1 MKHFR
6 VKNNFN
12 EDIPSEISLK
22 LFWRIFKYTAPY
34 ARKRNILFILV
45 ILRSIQLLVIT
56 WMIGKIINGP
66 ISSGNFRDILLSV
79 IGFFAFVIFTQFCFI
94 FRSKLAMELGE
105 SVIFDLRK
113 EVLEHLAEMRMS
125 YFTKTKVGRIIS
137 RFTSDA
143 EALRSGIQ
151 NVVFVSLVQF
161 GGMLVASILMCYYDW
176 QLFMCVLALGPVVL
190 LLDRYFRKRLMKAY
204 RDVQESFS
212 RVTSNV
218 VESIRGI
225 KVVQGFSREKLN
237 SKQFSK
243 LVDTHADYNIKVAEN
258 ESVFLPLLELNSQV
272 FIAIL
277 LLIAGIRVHNGTL
290 ELSTLIQFFFL
301 SNFFFSP
308 INVIAGQFNMALT
321 AIAGAERLFNFLDEK
336 PDWVDRPTATYIEIK
351 GKVEFK
357 KVNFSYK
364 KGTPILKDISFS
376 AEPGMTIALV
386 GHTGSGKSTI
396 TNLIAK
402 FYLPD
407 SGEILI
413 DGKNILD
420 IQTSCIR
427 KKMGIVLQSN
437 FLFNGSVMENILLG
451 KENSSEND
459 AIEAAEKLECRDI
472 IEALPEGFNTIVGE
486 NGVGLSLGQRQIICF
501 CRAMLANPKIFIL
514 DEATSSVDSITEEK
528 IQNALSKLLKDRTS
542 FVIAHR
548 LSIVRKADL
557 ILMMENGEIVERGN
571 HHQLLKQRGKYAK
584 LYREFQLAK

>member
-1 MKHFR
+1 
-6 VKNNFN
+6 
-12 EDIPSEISLK
+12 
-22 LFWRIFKYTAPY
+22 
-34 ARKRNILFILV
+34 
-45 ILRSIQLLVIT
+45 
-56 WMIGKIINGP
+56 MIGKIINGP

>member
-321 AIAGAERLFNFLDEK
+321 AIAG
-336 PDWVDRPTATYIEIK
+336 
-351 GKVEFK
+351 
-357 KVNFSYK
+357 
-364 KGTPILKDISFS
+364 
-376 AEPGMTIALV
+376 
-386 GHTGSGKSTI
+386 
-396 TNLIAK
+396 
-402 FYLPD
+402 
-407 SGEILI
+407 
-413 DGKNILD
+413 
-420 IQTSCIR
+420 
-427 KKMGIVLQSN
+427 
-437 FLFNGSVMENILLG
+437 
-451 KENSSEND
+451 
-459 AIEAAEKLECRDI
+459 
-472 IEALPEGFNTIVGE
+472 
-486 NGVGLSLGQRQIICF
+486 
-501 CRAMLANPKIFIL
+501 
-514 DEATSSVDSITEEK
+514 
-528 IQNALSKLLKDRTS
+528 
-542 FVIAHR
+542 
-548 LSIVRKADL
+548 
-557 ILMMENGEIVERGN
+557 
-571 HHQLLKQRGKYAK
+571 
-584 LYREFQLAK
+584 